1 LRKGPLLCQH
11 HGVRS
16 TRLLAAL
23 CLAFAVACAS
33 ARTST
38 TLKETPLASDVQAPG
53 LLFQLRYQ
61 PADAAEVQRLRT
73 ELLTVAPK
81 LSRWGEFR
89 QGVFIQVHP
98 DHAALEEAVH
108 RRGYPWLHAWAYRDQ
123 IQLESPRGLD
133 EISLQ
138 ELLAHELT
146 HSLMFQLMAQSDTW
160 NGDPPPV
167 WFREG
172 MASVTAGQGY
182 RRMSASE
189 LQRWTEA
196 HPGADLLNPTPD
208 LYRTERDAV
217 YAAAHRAFEV
227 LLGLV
232 GDRGIRE
239 ILRGV
244 SNGEEFAQAFAR
256 TTGHRLADFES
267 EAVRSRF
274 NASLAKFNGSGG
286 P

>member
-1 LRKGPLLCQH
+1 
-11 HGVRS
+11 VRS
-16 TRLLAAL
+16 LRLLAAL

-38 TLKETPLASDVQAPG
+38 TLKETPLASDIQAPG

-73 ELLTVAPK
+73 ELLAVAPR
-81 LSRWGEFR
+81 LSRWGPFR
-89 QGVFIQVHP
+89 QGVFIQIHP
-98 DHAALEEAVH
+98 DHAALEEAVN
-108 RRGYPWLHAWAYRDQ
+108 RRGYPWLHAWAYQDR

-133 EISLQ
+133 ETTLQ

-182 RRMSASE
+182 RRMSANE

-196 HPGADLLNPTPD
+196 HPGANLLNPSPD
-208 LYRTERDAV
+208 LYRTEREAV

-232 GDRGIRE
+232 GDQGIRE

-244 SNGEEFAQAFAR
+244 SNGEEFPQAFAR
-256 TTGHRLADFES
+256 TTGHRLADFEH
-267 EAVRSRF
+267 EAVRARF
-274 NASLAKFNGSGG
+274 NAAQARFNGSGG